1 MRLSF
6 VSHSPLAGAAP
17 GHMVLL
23 CPLIHFIRLFVH
35 CSFNCASACYLLKC
49 QQPHVEAARLQ
60 RGGQQ
65 FLKVLFFS
73 AHVFLL
79 WLLLYVCFLFSSLYF
94 IVLEIKLNLSAGACL
109 VACLPVHVQCSV
121 LLNTTSI
128 FSVFRAVPLAV
139 TQLFTCAMACA
150 DAGSS
155 GVCTV
160 KTSGCDEET
169 STPTAAWRLHDWRR
183 AKRN

>member
-1 MRLSF
+1 MLSSQ
-6 VSHSPLAGAAP
+6 VSTATCGSCKAATW
-17 GHMVLL
+17 
-23 CPLIHFIRLFVH
+23 R
-35 CSFNCASACYLLKC
+35 SAIS
-49 QQPHVEAARLQ
+49 QSS
-60 RGGQQ
+60 
-65 FLKVLFFS
+65 FFS

-169 STPTAAWRLHDWRR
+169 STPRAAWCLHDWRR